1 MKRKFPQ
8 SVLLLMVPML
18 ALVSFGCQPTADSNV
33 NSSLTT
39 NRNSAPE
46 PINTA
51 SIEAE
56 LIKLEREWAGA
67 FKNRDADTVRR
78 ILADD
83 MVITYPDGVV
93 GTKTMEIQTVE
104 TGAITADSWELV
116 DPKVTVLDA
125 NSAFVTGRT
134 IIKNGKSKDL
144 QSQKLIDISGEYR
157 FLDVYAKKNGKW
169 QAVASQTTKIITPA
183 TPAR

>member
-1 MKRKFPQ
+1 
-8 SVLLLMVPML
+8 ML
-18 ALVSFGCQPTADSNV
+18 AMLVFASFGCGRTAETNV

-39 NRNSAPE
+39 NKNSAPE
-46 PINTA
+46 PVDTA

-104 TGAITADSWELV
+104 SGAITADAWELV

-125 NSAFVTGRT
+125 NSAFVTGRG

-157 FLDVYAKKNGKW
+157 FLDVYAKRNGKW
-169 QAVASQTTKIITPA
+169 QAVASQTTKIMTPV

>member
-1 MKRKFPQ
+1 MI
-8 SVLLLMVPML
+8 
-18 ALVSFGCQPTADSNV
+18 
-33 NSSLTT
+33 TT
-39 NRNSAPE
+39 SAPTFRE
-46 PINTA
+46 
-51 SIEAE
+51 
-56 LIKLEREWAGA
+56 KLPAGG
-67 FKNRDADTVRR
+67 RLMGLD
-78 ILADD
+78 
-83 MVITYPDGVV
+83 V

-183 TPAR
+183 TPGR